1 VLVLGLAYKRNVED
15 TRESPAL
22 KLIRLIEARGATTLY
37 HDPLVPVLPSTREHP
52 ELAGR
57 RSQALTPETLRG
69 VDAVL
74 IATDHD
80 GVDYALV
87 AAHARLIV
95 DTRNVMAR
103 HGLTVA
109 AVVKA

>member
-1 VLVLGLAYKRNVED
+1 M
-15 TRESPAL
+15 
-22 KLIRLIEARGATTLY
+22 
-37 HDPLVPVLPSTREHP
+37 PVLPSTREHP